1 MPSARFA
8 ATAVV
13 RILLALLFLSAPVL
27 TQAAPPAPL
36 QDPIAAKIEKGDIRV
51 GVVDFV
57 RAPRTE
63 DTSDV
68 ATNAARARIQ
78 YMLPVTAGSHRLAVN
93 DIRGLLYMTD
103 VNAAPLLA
111 YLDLREQDVGFDDS
125 MFPNEAG
132 LLGFAFHPDFMRSD
146 TWGYGRFYTAYST
159 TDEARPADY
168 AADDAAS
175 HYSVI
180 REWTTHDPSAAVF
193 SGTSREIFRIGQFS
207 PNHNIATLMFDP
219 SARPDTPG
227 YGLLFA
233 GFGDGGAAN
242 DPREYGQSLAIPHSS
257 IIRIDPRPAV
267 DGKPYQVPPDNP
279 FVTNPAAA
287 PEIWLYGLR
296 HPQHFSFDAKGRI
309 FISDIGQNQVEEV
322 NLGIRGGNYGWRL
335 REGTFATAFAVPGG
349 TPGEV
354 YAAPQ
359 PVGRPF
365 LDPIAQYD
373 HDEGRAIGSG
383 FLYEGEAIGALR
395 GKYVFAELVNGRV
408 FYIDAPQDQAEQTT
422 PALIQELRLMFERK
436 ERDLVDVTQ
445 MPNTYAPGP
454 RVDLRLGKDA
464 AGELYLLTKA
474 DGWIRKLVPAR

>member
-1 MPSARFA
+1 MPSAG
-8 ATAVV
+8 ATATAALRVA
-13 RILLALLFLSAPVL
+13 LALLFFSASIHI
-27 TQAAPPAPL
+27 QAAPPVPL
-36 QDPIAAKIEKGDIRV
+36 QDPIPAKIEKGDIRV

-57 RAPRTE
+57 RAPRTQ

-68 ATNAARARIQ
+68 ATNAAHARIQ
-78 YMLPVTAGSHRLAVN
+78 YMLPVSTGSRRLAVN

-103 VNAAPLLA
+103 VHAAPLST
-111 YLDLREQDVGFDDS
+111 YLDLREQNVGFDDS

-132 LLGFAFHPDFMRSD
+132 LLGFAFHPDFMQPD
-146 TWGYGRFYTAYST
+146 GWGYGRLYTAYSA

-180 REWTTHDPSAAVF
+180 REWTTQDPTAAVF
-193 SGTSREIFRIGQFS
+193 AGSSREIFRIGQFS

-219 SARPDTPG
+219 SARPGTPE

-257 IIRIDPRPAV
+257 IIRIDPRPGA
-267 DGKPYQVPPDNP
+267 GKTYQVPSDNP
-279 FVTNPAAA
+279 FVADPAAA

-296 HPQHFSFDAKGRI
+296 HPQHFSFDAGGRL
-309 FISDIGQNQVEEV
+309 FIADIGQNQIEEI
-322 NLGIRGGNYGWRL
+322 NLGVRGANYGWRL
-335 REGTFATAFAVPGG
+335 REGTFATAFAVPEG

-359 PVGRPF
+359 PVGTPF

-373 HDEGRAIGSG
+373 HDEGRAVASG
-383 FLYEGEAIGALR
+383 FIYEGKAIDALR
-395 GKYVFAELVNGRV
+395 GKYVFTELVNGRV

-464 AGELYLLTKA
+464 AGELYLLTKS